1 MEDKF
6 KKLIIT
12 NNHGW
17 GYDEIIRFKYYGEF
31 ETLKKIHVDC
41 KDNISYIGN
50 SNVDGAPIFT
60 YTYNGISPDVVGNIK
75 QLKIHLRKLKIQ
87 RIRKIEMT
95 KMEKS
100 LFTFFNFLILSY
112 DEMLIKRVGNREIDY
127 IDA

>member
-6 KKLIIT
+6 RKLIIT
-12 NNHGW
+12 NNN
-17 GYDEIIRFKYYGEF
+17 GYDEIIRFKYYGDF
-31 ETLKKIHVDC
+31 EILKKIHGDC
-41 KDNISYIGN
+41 KDEISYIGN
-50 SNVDGAPIFT
+50 SNVDGDPIFT
-60 YTYNGISPDVVGNIK
+60 YTYNGISPETVGNIK

-112 DEMLIKRVGNREIDY
+112 DEMLIKRVGDREINY
-127 IDA
+127 VVS